1 MRSLKLALIGAAM
14 CTMPTVADA
23 ALVGSLGRGT
33 GDFLTLSSAGLNGGS
48 VATLTG
54 GSVYNSDQP
63 FADDPAGV
71 IFGGNF
77 LAAGPLAGQPATLT
91 FTSPV
96 TYLSFLWG
104 SPDTY
109 NRLSLTTSGGTYAFD
124 VANLNFAVRDG
135 NQAFSQYVQFAASAG
150 ETIRSV
156 SFTNLP
162 ATDAFETANF
172 AISAVPEPA
181 TWAMMLVG
189 FAMVGATARYRR
201 RSTKFAI
208 A

>member
-1 MRSLKLALIGAAM
+1 MRLMKLALIGAAM
-14 CTMPTVADA
+14 CTMPTMADA

-33 GDFLTLSSAGLNGGS
+33 GPFLTLSSAGLNNGS
-48 VATLTG
+48 VATLSG

-63 FADDPAGV
+63 FADDPAGTL
-71 IFGGNF
+71 FGGTF
-77 LAAGPLAGQPATLT
+77 LAAGVLAGQPAVLN
-91 FTSPV
+91 FTAPV

-109 NRLSLTTSGGTYAFD
+109 NRLTLTTSVGDYNFD
-124 VANLNFAVRDG
+124 VGTLNFAVRDG

-156 SFTNLP
+156 TFANAP

-172 AISAVPEPA
+172 SITAVPEPA

-189 FAMVGATARYRR
+189 FGMVGATARYRR
-201 RSTKFAI
+201 RSTKLAI